1 MDTHD
6 QSASRI
12 SGRTRGA
19 VSAMCV
25 RALRITVLKSA
36 GNFTRDEYH
45 DLNAEKIQ
53 RVKSFMHEVRNLLR
67 AILQLGDDPKFV
79 AVDDAEVVGD
89 SIAEVV
95 PVLGNRVFQEFQ
107 NRSLELP
114 EGFVVPVMGRVLV
127 HESPTLF
134 DRIEMGTIWRDEVQ
148 HGFSVVLF

>member
-1 MDTHD
+1 MPIWLST
-6 QSASRI
+6 SRFAP
-12 SGRTRGA
+12 SSDMLRTRQSIPEPSSEIVPAFRMGWRW
-19 VSAMCV
+19 VPRFSS
-25 RALRITVLKSA
+25 RPGILPSS
-36 GNFTRDEYH
+36 
-45 DLNAEKIQ
+45 LNYFLE
-53 RVKSFMHEVRNLLR
+53 
-67 AILQLGDDPKFV
+67 ILQLGDDPKFV

>member
-1 MDTHD
+1 M
-6 QSASRI
+6 
-12 SGRTRGA
+12 TRKLS
-19 VSAMCV
+19 VI
-25 RALRITVLKSA
+25 R
-36 GNFTRDEYH
+36 
-45 DLNAEKIQ
+45 
-53 RVKSFMHEVRNLLR
+53 
-67 AILQLGDDPKFV
+67 
-79 AVDDAEVVGD
+79 
-89 SIAEVV
+89 IAEVV